1 MRLALSIAL
10 AASLGT
16 TAYAQSRGPVLYQG
30 ARLITGDGGPPINS
44 GDFVVEDGRITAI
57 GAKGTVRA
65 PSSATRMDLTGK
77 TVMPAMV
84 NVHVHIGY
92 EGYTTWRAE
101 NYTAENVLDHLERE
115 AFYGTGTTQSVGTS
129 PTDTSIQFQKD
140 QRAGKFP
147 PAAQFFFIPGMAP
160 PNGGPD
166 QVLRVATNKLHVI
179 YEVSNAE
186 EARTAVRGMNAKGI
200 KAVKMW
206 VDDRGGTYPKLS
218 PETFT
223 AIIDEAH
230 KHGMIVHTHATTL
243 PDQKAVVRAGTDV
256 LVHMVQ
262 NQKIDDELMTLLKEH
277 KPYWA
282 TVLGL
287 GDPTAV
293 CQHDPFFEQSL
304 PDATIATIRATMD
317 RKPLAPSC
325 GPASPRAGQ
334 REEIMAYNFPRMVSS
349 GAQVVLGTDT
359 GIEPG
364 HTFGSGDHLE
374 IARWVQLGLTPAQA
388 IVAATSRPAQLLG
401 LTDRGMLAVNKRAD
415 FIVLD
420 ANPLDDIHNTRKIS
434 AVYLNGAKLD
444 REALQRKFK
453 KG

>member
-388 IVAATSRPAQLLG
+388 IVAATSRPAQLLR

>member
-1 MRLALSIAL
+1 MWRLT
-10 AASLGT
+10 G
-16 TAYAQSRGPVLYQG
+16 SRADRWFIQERG
-30 ARLITGDGGPPINS
+30 S
-44 GDFVVEDGRITAI
+44 
-57 GAKGTVRA
+57 
-65 PSSATRMDLTGK
+65 SSATRHHRSRAETSWCRTGASPQSGLKGSLRTPAGAARVDLTGK

-92 EGYTTWRAE
+92 EGYTSWGAE
-101 NYTAENVLDHLERE
+101 DYTPENVLDHLQRE
-115 AFYGTGTTQSVGTS
+115 AYYGTGTTQSVGTS
-129 PTDTSIQFQKD
+129 PTEAAIQFQKD
-140 QRAGKFP
+140 QRAGRFP
-147 PAAQFFFIPGMAP
+147 PAAEFFFIPGMAP

-179 YEVSNAE
+179 YEVSDPE
-186 EARTAVRGMNAKGI
+186 EARAAVRGIDAKGI

-218 PETFT
+218 VETFT

-230 KHGMIVHTHATTL
+230 KHRMIVHTHATTL

-262 NQKIDDELMTLLKEH
+262 NQKIDDELMALLKEH

-282 TVLGL
+282 TVIGL

-293 CQHDPFFEQSL
+293 CEADPFFEEAL
-304 PDATIATIRATMD
+304 PDATIATIRATTE
-317 RKPLAPSC
+317 RKPLAASC
-325 GPASPRAGQ
+325 GPNPREAQ
-334 REEIMAYNFPRMVSS
+334 REEILHYNFPRMVSS
-349 GAQVVLGTDT
+349 GARIVLGTDT

-374 IARWVQLGLTPAQA
+374 IARWVNLGLTPTQA
-388 IVAATSRPAQLLG
+388 IVAATSRPADLLG
-401 LTDRGMLAVNKRAD
+401 LKDRGVLAVSKRAD

-434 AVYLNGAKLD
+434 DVYLNGAKLD
-444 REALQRKFK
+444 RNALQKKFK
-453 KG
+453 RTG